1 MRTRYEQL
9 MLTKK
14 HRPLSKK
21 EKAELKALR
30 EAHNG
35 LTK

>member
-30 EAHNG
+30 EDYNG
-35 LTK
+35 QTA